1 MEEKEKNLNFKSRK
15 ESDVPKYIE
24 MAQKRQKEVFKF
36 CKKLMKKGYTEI
48 PIEEVPTF
56 QRLTAEDFFWYVK
69 EVFGSDLPFEEKNKA
84 LEQILISK
92 GVPEKWAKRQ
102 CVEDETRIE
111 TRIVY
116 LYMWRSSSEEFI
128 NKFQTYYELSYVQAC
143 YSEFERRVQ
152 AFYLKTLGEYQKW
165 LCEKNKGKQKMMHAS
180 KGNH

>member
-1 MEEKEKNLNFKSRK
+1 MEEKEKNINFKFRK

-24 MAQKRQKEVFKF
+24 MVQEQQKELFKF
-36 CKKLMKKGYTEI
+36 CIKLMKKGYTEI
-48 PIEEVPTF
+48 PIEEIPTF

-69 EVFGSDLPFEEKNKA
+69 EVYRSDLPLEEKNEA

-102 CVEDETRIE
+102 CDEDEN
-111 TRIVY
+111 RIVC
-116 LYMWRSSSEEFI
+116 LYMGRSNSEDFI

-165 LCEKNKGKQKMMHAS
+165 LCEKNKGKQKMMHS
-180 KGNH
+180 PKKNY

>member
-1 MEEKEKNLNFKSRK
+1 MEEKEKNLKSRK
-15 ESDVPKYIE
+15 ESDVLKYIE
-24 MAQKRQKEVFKF
+24 MVQEQQKELFKF

-48 PIEEVPTF
+48 PIEEIPTF
-56 QRLTAEDFFWYVK
+56 QRLTVEDFFWYVK

-102 CVEDETRIE
+102 CDEDES
-111 TRIVY
+111 RIVCTY
-116 LYMWRSSSEEFI
+116 NECSNSEDFI
-128 NKFQTYYELSYVQAC
+128 NMFQTYYELSYVQAC

-165 LCEKNKGKQKMMHAS
+165 LCEKNKGKQKMMPVP

>member
-15 ESDVPKYIE
+15 ESDVFKYIE
-24 MAQKRQKEVFKF
+24 MVQEQQKELFKF

-69 EVFGSDLPFEEKNKA
+69 EVFGSDLPFKEKNKA

-102 CVEDETRIE
+102 CVEDKTRIE

-128 NKFQTYYELSYVQAC
+128 NKFQTYYELSYVKAC

-165 LCEKNKGKQKMMHAS
+165 LCEKNKGKQKMMHVP